1 MVQPSPLRNSR
12 SPLAL
17 DLYSDGGRSTR
28 SNTRKIRRTIR
39 EEEDNDP
46 YCDHGDDSSIA
57 SLTPATGST
66 DDDIII
72 EDHSVMMVTTK
83 RKKAPTTTTTTTS
96 KTTATATD
104 TFIKSIE
111 RLSSEHRLSLTS
123 MATALGLS
131 RQSFYRRCE
140 KYDVN
145 IDDYTTQ
152 ESKDTF
158 LKSTDLEQRVLN
170 NLSEWKDPDP
180 STNTNKKVRLSLS
193 SSSLSSWTL

>member
-1 MVQPSPLRNSR
+1 
-12 SPLAL
+12 
-17 DLYSDGGRSTR
+17 
-28 SNTRKIRRTIR
+28 
-39 EEEDNDP
+39 
-46 YCDHGDDSSIA
+46 
-57 SLTPATGST
+57 
-66 DDDIII
+66 
-72 EDHSVMMVTTK
+72 MMVTTK

-104 TFIKSIE
+104 TFIKLIE
-111 RLSSEHRLSLTS
+111 QLSSEHRLSLTS

-170 NLSEWKDPDP
+170 NLSEWKYPDP
-180 STNTNKKVRLSLS
+180 STNTNKNVRLSLS
-193 SSSLSSWTL
+193 LSSLSSWTL

>member
-12 SPLAL
+12 SPLARLDGNQQQHHDQDQL

-72 EDHSVMMVTTK
+72 EDHTVTMVTTK
-83 RKKAPTTTTTTTS
+83 KKKKKAPPPTTTTTAAVVTGS
-96 KTTATATD
+96 SRKTRTKKDSTRKKTKHKNPDHAEGRW
-104 TFIKSIE
+104 KYW
-111 RLSSEHRLSLTS
+111 EH
-123 MATALGLS
+123 M
-131 RQSFYRRCE
+131 E
-140 KYDVN
+140 
-145 IDDYTTQ
+145 
-152 ESKDTF
+152 F
-158 LKSTDLEQRVLN
+158 LKGLRREGKGKWKAIGRAISTRYVDILY
-170 NLSEWKDPDP
+170 
-180 STNTNKKVRLSLS
+180 
-193 SSSLSSWTL
+193 